1 MSYLKNADT
10 NTLITRFVSLE
21 EKQEV
26 LRTEQT
32 LLSGGVYIQRIG
44 EPTVSY
50 AVTAYVN
57 RTGKAQLL
65 TAEDTAALLS
75 VSVKHGV
82 YYGRVT
88 DLSFS
93 ERMAGDWFKATLT
106 LAKEVEAE

>member
-1 MSYLKNADT
+1 MSYLKKADT

-57 RTGKAQLL
+57 RTGKALLL
-65 TAEDTAALLS
+65 TAEDTAALLA

-88 DLSFS
+88 ELSFS
-93 ERMAGDWFKATLT
+93 ERMAGDWFKAMLT
-106 LAKEVEAE
+106 LAKEVDAG

>member
-1 MSYLKNADT
+1 MAYIKNET
-10 NTLITRFVSLE
+10 TGICISHFVSLE
-21 EKQEV
+21 VKQEV
-26 LRTEQT
+26 IRATQQ
-32 LLSGGVYIQRIG
+32 LLDGSVYIQRIG

-93 ERMAGDWFKATLT
+93 ERMAGDWLKATLT

>member
-1 MSYLKNADT
+1 MSYLKNTDT

-32 LLSGGVYIQRIG
+32 LLSGGVYLQRIG
-44 EPTVSY
+44 EPTASY
-50 AVTAYVN
+50 TVTAYVN
-57 RTGKAQLL
+57 RTGKALLL
-65 TAEDTAALLS
+65 TAEDTAALLA

-82 YYGRVT
+82 YYGRIT
-88 DLSFS
+88 ELSFS

>member
-10 NTLITRFVSLE
+10 NTLITHFVSLE

-32 LLSGGVYIQRIG
+32 LLSGGVYLQRIG

-57 RTGKAQLL
+57 RAGKTLLL
-65 TAEDTAALLS
+65 TAEYTAALLA

-88 DLSFS
+88 ELSFS

>member
-26 LRTEQT
+26 IRTAQT

-57 RTGKAQLL
+57 RTGKALLL
-65 TAEDTAALLS
+65 TAEDTAALLA

-82 YYGRVT
+82 YYGRIT
-88 DLSFS
+88 ELSFS

>member
-26 LRTEQT
+26 IRTAQT

-75 VSVKHGV
+75 VSVKHGD
-82 YYGRVT
+82 YHGRVT
-88 DLSFS
+88 ELSFS
-93 ERMAGDWFKATLT
+93 ERMAEDWFKATLT
-106 LAKEVEAE
+106 LAKEVEVE